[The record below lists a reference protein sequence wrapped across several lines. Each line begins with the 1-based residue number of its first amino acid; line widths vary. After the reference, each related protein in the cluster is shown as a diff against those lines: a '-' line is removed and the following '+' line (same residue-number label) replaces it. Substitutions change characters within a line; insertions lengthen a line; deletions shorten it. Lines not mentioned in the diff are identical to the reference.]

1 MKTLIELK
9 NVNLFSGDFPVLMN
23 ISVKIPAEQSTII
36 MGPSGCGKSTLLK
49 ILAGIIIPDGGKVFI
64 EGKDYYS
71 LSEKEILLFKK
82 KNGFV
87 FQDSALWANKNVY
100 ENLSLPLRF
109 HYPELTHK
117 QIEQKVK
124 KALNYINLIDSMYL
138 RPAQLSIGERKM
150 VSFIRAIITEP
161 SIIYMDEPTLSVD
174 NEMKGKLLSL
184 VKKLKDNKST
194 IIAVIHESGITSMI
208 ADNLI
213 ILKSGIILAQ
223 GAFNDII
230 NSKNDEIKNIL
241 AEVVKKPSSYDTDI
255 LDLLNE

>member
-1 MKTLIELK
+1 METLIELK
-9 NVNLFSGDFPVLMN
+9 DVNVLSGDFPILMN
-23 ISVKIPAEQSTII
+23 ISVKIPAAQSTII

-49 ILAGIIIPDGGKVFI
+49 ILAGISIPDSGKVFI

-71 LSEKEILLFKK
+71 LSEKETLLFKK

-87 FQDSALWANKNVY
+87 FQDSALWANKNVF

-109 HYPELTHK
+109 HYPELSQG

-124 KALNYINLIDSMYL
+124 KALKFINLIDSIYL

-150 VSFIRAIITEP
+150 VSFVRAIIAEP
-161 SIIYMDEPTLSVD
+161 SIVFMDEPILSID
-174 NEMKGKLLSL
+174 NEMKGKLLGM
-184 VKKLKDNKST
+184 VKKLRENNCT
-194 IIAVIHESGITSMI
+194 IIGVIHDSIITSMI

-223 GAFNDII
+223 GPFHEIL

-241 AEVVKKPSSYDTDI
+241 DEVVKKPSSYDTDI
-255 LDLLNE
+255 LDLMNE